1 MVAIEHS
8 DNGLQHRIVV
18 RPNQSL
24 SWRAT
29 AYFYLSLVLVSGTIA
44 GGMALLGYWPVL
56 SFAGLEMLFL
66 GIVLYM
72 VARQGQQR
80 EVISVTPDNIL
91 VEKGRLYPEQQWKF
105 LRVWSTVI
113 LERCPKRWY
122 PSRLLIRSHGRGVV
136 IGEFLNEKE
145 RQQLADELSR
155 CLKPAPMGIL

>member
-8 DNGLQHRIVV
+8 ENGLNHRIVV

-29 AYFYLSLVLVSGTIA
+29 ACVYVSLLLVSGSIA

-56 SFAGLEMLFL
+56 PFAGLEMLFL
-66 GIVLYM
+66 GIVLYV

-91 VEKGRLYPEQQWKF
+91 VEKGRFYPEQQWKF

-136 IGEFLNEKE
+136 IGEFLNEEE
-145 RQQLADELSR
+145 RQRLATELSR
-155 CLKPAPMGIL
+155 CLVYAPRGSL